1 MKNQHK
7 DNIPIQQKIENII
20 SKRFETKD
28 QKPDKITSREKD
40 QKAKREEKTLE
51 LDIEDRNLK
60 RKQRSLYA
68 KLTFIFLVVWSGF
81 FWVAVFLNQYIFPG
95 ERIGLL
101 YTLTGATSINII
113 ALYLAIIKSL
123 FPKTEKNDTRGKIY
137 A

>member
-7 DNIPIQQKIENII
+7 DNISIQQIENIV
-20 SKRFETKD
+20 SKTFETKD
-28 QKPDKITSREKD
+28 QKPDKITNREKD

-51 LDIEDRNLK
+51 LDIEDRTLK

-68 KLTFIFLVVWSGF
+68 KLTFIFLVVWSVLFWLAIF
-81 FWVAVFLNQYIFPG
+81 FNQWIFPG
-95 ERIGLL
+95 ERIVLL

-123 FPKTEKNDTRGKIY
+123 FPKNEKNS
-137 A
+137 